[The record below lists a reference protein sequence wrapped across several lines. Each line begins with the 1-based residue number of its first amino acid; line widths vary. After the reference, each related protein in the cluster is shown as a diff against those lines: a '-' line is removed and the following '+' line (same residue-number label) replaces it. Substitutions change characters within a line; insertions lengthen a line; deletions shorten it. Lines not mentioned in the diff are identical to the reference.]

1 MNFMRSISCL
11 LLLILAGC
19 GGSRDLPYVYEK
31 EVSESN
37 PISFSQV
44 AIYHLESPSDVAMEE
59 DSGGIGQ
66 DVIHFSGKSAESR
79 VFCLALEEGE
89 NHYAQIFSDSN
100 VDRVAIDRQNSCA
113 TIRTDSGRVKL
124 SIFHDGISSAEN
136 IFVYEKGV
144 SSRPIFSKEGAADSI
159 TIISAT
165 GCPSCNLENA
175 DLSNRNL
182 RQMDFSAA
190 NLRSANLSKSN
201 LTLADLVDADL
212 TDISIDGAIFSRT
225 IWNDGKVCSPSSI
238 SICDEFNFT
247 VKANLPWQDTEILL
261 KKDRTVYFVAQ
272 GSWTADPAR
281 GMIDPAG
288 WSSSRAKEHYSL
300 PGAPEAALIGRIGSS
315 GFPFRIGKARSYER
329 GNIGSISLVIN
340 DDLKGIYGPGLTDNF
355 GELRVT
361 FRIRRYKPLDS
372 DIISLDPDIV
382 ITYKTRE
389 VF

>member
-37 PISFSQV
+37 PISFFQV

-144 SSRPIFSKEGAADSI
+144 SSRPISPKEGAADSI

-182 RQMDFSAA
+182 RQMDFL
-190 NLRSANLSKSN
+190 LR
-201 LTLADLVDADL
+201 
-212 TDISIDGAIFSRT
+212 IFVR
-225 IWNDGKVCSPSSI
+225 
-238 SICDEFNFT
+238 
-247 VKANLPWQDTEILL
+247 Q
-261 KKDRTVYFVAQ
+261 
-272 GSWTADPAR
+272 
-281 GMIDPAG
+281 
-288 WSSSRAKEHYSL
+288 
-300 PGAPEAALIGRIGSS
+300 
-315 GFPFRIGKARSYER
+315 
-329 GNIGSISLVIN
+329 
-340 DDLKGIYGPGLTDNF
+340 IYPNQ
-355 GELRVT
+355 
-361 FRIRRYKPLDS
+361 I
-372 DIISLDPDIV
+372 
-382 ITYKTRE
+382 
-389 VF
+389 

>member
-1 MNFMRSISCL
+1 MNLMRSIYCL
-11 LLLILAGC
+11 LLLGLAGC
-19 GGSRDLPYVYEK
+19 GGGSDLPYVYEK
-31 EVSESN
+31 EISEID

-44 AIYHLESPSDVAMEE
+44 AIYNLESPSGVSMEE
-59 DSGGIGQ
+59 DSGSIGQ

-89 NHYAQIFSDSN
+89 NHHAQIFSDSN
-100 VDRVAIDRQNSCA
+100 VDYVSIDRQNSCA
-113 TIRTDSGRVKL
+113 TIRTDSGRVSL

>member
-1 MNFMRSISCL
+1 MNLMRSIYCL
-11 LLLILAGC
+11 LLLGLAGC
-19 GGSRDLPYVYEK
+19 GGGSDLPYVYEK
-31 EVSESN
+31 EISEID

-44 AIYHLESPSDVAMEE
+44 AIYNLESPSGVSMEE
-59 DSGGIGQ
+59 DSGSIGQ

-361 FRIRRYKPLDS
+361 FRIRRNKPLDS

>member
-1 MNFMRSISCL
+1 MNLMRSIYCL
-11 LLLILAGC
+11 LLLGLAGC
-19 GGSRDLPYVYEK
+19 GGGSDLPYVYEK
-31 EVSESN
+31 EISEID

-44 AIYHLESPSDVAMEE
+44 AIYNLESPSGVSMEE
-59 DSGGIGQ
+59 DSGSIGQ